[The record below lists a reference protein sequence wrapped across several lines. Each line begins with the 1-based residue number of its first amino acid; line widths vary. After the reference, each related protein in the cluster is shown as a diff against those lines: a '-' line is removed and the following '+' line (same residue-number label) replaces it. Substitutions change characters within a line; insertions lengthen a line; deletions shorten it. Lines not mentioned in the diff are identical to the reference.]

1 MATCP
6 KCSAELGLRTSF
18 ALAQFWSRR
27 PVGGFNSKIEFAC
40 HRCGTILTYRYE
52 LAGLFAVLALLPV
65 MVMFPASVLPKG
77 WWSIVLLLLWVVY
90 VAALCTFFSHSACP
104 MIANPPIEGE

>member
-1 MATCP
+1 
-6 KCSAELGLRTSF
+6 LGLQTSF

-52 LAGLFAVLALLPV
+52 LAGLFAVLALLPMIV
-65 MVMFPASVLPKG
+65 VFPAFPPRSIDLWSYVLWPL
-77 WWSIVLLLLWVVY
+77 I
-90 VAALCTFFSHSACP
+90 
-104 MIANPPIEGE
+104 IANPPIEGD

>member
-1 MATCP
+1 M
-6 KCSAELGLRTSF
+6 
-18 ALAQFWSRR
+18 
-27 PVGGFNSKIEFAC
+27 
-40 HRCGTILTYRYE
+40 
-52 LAGLFAVLALLPV
+52 ALLPV

-90 VAALCTFFSHSACP
+90 VAALCTFFSHSARP